1 MWHLDT
7 SFVPALEI
15 LTTKYA
21 LNCDL
26 IIPRMGYFIKLELF
40 SSPKGQE
47 FDQKIA
53 KKKRKKRKIKCYN
66 HACIPSPLSPNIDT
80 YINGDILCIQPLSFE
95 TENRTVCGGNK
106 IFQSFKENKTVL

>member
-53 KKKRKKRKIKCYN
+53 KKKEKEKKNQMLQLCLY
-66 HACIPSPLSPNIDT
+66 PLPA
-80 YINGDILCIQPLSFE
+80 
-95 TENRTVCGGNK
+95 
-106 IFQSFKENKTVL
+106 QSKH